1 MTTLTRVE
9 LRRLLARKIL
19 HVTLLAIVVT
29 IGASLW
35 GLSSNL
41 RTPVQ
46 IEQQARADLEMALQ
60 DWEMYAQD
68 QDSADV
74 QQCLEDERRE
84 RNAQGDQTIDFG
96 CVWEEP
102 VLEDFLEGY
111 RPPSL
116 ADSYEQLLVG
126 TGMLVFFAALLG
138 GSTFTAAEH
147 SHRTLGTWLTFEP
160 RRDRVFGS
168 KILAAGL
175 AALPVAVIAGAL
187 ILLGTAALYKFK
199 GVDDAVTPSEWAD
212 LGWMG
217 ARIVLLAV
225 VLGMVGAA
233 AGLLLRNT
241 GAVLGIV
248 VGYLLVVEN
257 LVNGL
262 VPSLSRYLISNNLLA
277 WVNDGHTLFE
287 WRCGPT
293 GECREVLTP
302 ISLEHGALVI
312 GIVALA
318 VILASWL
325 VFRRRDV
332 D

>member
-46 IEQQARADLEMALQ
+46 IEEQARADLAQAHAE
-60 DWEMYAQD
+60 WEQFGG
-68 QDSADV
+68 ADDVGV

-84 RNAQGDQTIDFG
+84 RNAQGDQTIDYG

-102 VLEDFLEGY
+102 VLEDFLQGY

-116 ADSYEQLLVG
+116 ADSYEQLLLG
-126 TGMLVFFAALLG
+126 TGMLVFFTALLG

-175 AALPVAVIAGAL
+175 AAIPVAVIAGAL

-199 GVDDAVTPSEWAD
+199 GVDDAVAPAEWAD

-225 VLGMVGAA
+225 LLGMVGAA

-241 GAVLGIV
+241 GAVLGIL

-287 WRCGPT
+287 WRCDPT

-318 VILASWL
+318 VILVSWL
-325 VFRRRDV
+325 VLRRRDV